1 MLFFGVD
8 VIDLECGVSMYN
20 EDEVC
25 LNCWMCE
32 VVERII
38 VVIDFSK
45 FNCFSLYKIIDI

>member
-25 LNCWMCE
+25 LNRWMCE
-32 VVERII
+32 VVEWII